1 MIKKGKKTMN
11 LFTRLSAS
19 DFDLKKEYS
28 NLNDLLREYLTPYS
42 KDSILNMM
50 IDYQSRDHFYSQ
62 GENLYKLIYYNR
74 FLTSHILNFSMPNL
88 FFYYNNP
95 VLLTRANALLI
106 ETYVLTTKNSFGSR
120 TITYNDLV
128 ELLLLINDEDS
139 KSEIAI
145 KPNLT
150 LDNELLEKLVKSFVK
165 SYNLI
170 ECAKLR
176 IPDLNRNYD
185 LIKQLLNTP
194 EGQECDDLFMQSSGI
209 DILRFISIGY
219 VFYCFL

>member
-1 MIKKGKKTMN
+1 
-11 LFTRLSAS
+11 
-19 DFDLKKEYS
+19 
-28 NLNDLLREYLTPYS
+28 
-42 KDSILNMM
+42 
-50 IDYQSRDHFYSQ
+50 
-62 GENLYKLIYYNR
+62 
-74 FLTSHILNFSMPNL
+74 MPNL
-88 FFYYNNP
+88 FFYYNNT

-176 IPDLNRNYD
+176 NRQLTVTLN
-185 LIKQLLNTP
+185 LTKLLNNAL
-194 EGQECDDLFMQSSGI
+194 CAKFKKN
-209 DILRFISIGY
+209 
-219 VFYCFL
+219 FLLK